1 MTRTVQ
7 GKIHGKTIEP
17 NEDLGV
23 AEGQEIEVQ
32 VTIVEPGRKWGEGIL
47 RSAGGWVDD
56 PEMGCDHGED
66 SPRTQR
72 RHAHDQGRA
81 WSCPR

>member
-23 AEGQEIEVQ
+23 AEGQQIEVQ

-47 RSAGGWVDD
+47 ARPAAGWTTRKWMRSWRRFTDNATGACDD
-56 PEMGCDHGED
+56 Q
-66 SPRTQR
+66 SLAR
-72 RHAHDQGRA
+72 
-81 WSCPR
+81 SCPW